1 MSSRRLRGHHDM
13 AITATL
19 DTRFSEATAP
29 VDWGSVADLLTG
41 AELYWLSTV
50 RADGRPHVTPLVGL
64 WTGQAFVFC
73 TGPTEQKAHNLAH
86 GAAVAVTTGTNT
98 WNAGL
103 DAVVEGTAQR
113 VRGGDR
119 LTALAAAY
127 RAKYGE
133 DWTFDCDDETFS
145 PGENA
150 AYVFEVAPAKVL
162 AFAKAPH
169 GQTSFRF

>member
-1 MSSRRLRGHHDM
+1 M
-13 AITATL
+13 ASPASPSTA
-19 DTRFSEATAP
+19 RNAK
-29 VDWGSVADLLTG
+29 VA
-41 AELYWLSTV
+41 
-50 RADGRPHVTPLVGL
+50 
-64 WTGQAFVFC
+64 
-73 TGPTEQKAHNLAH
+73 
-86 GAAVAVTTGTNT
+86 
-98 WNAGL
+98 
-103 DAVVEGTAQR
+103 
-113 VRGGDR
+113 

>member
-1 MSSRRLRGHHDM
+1 M

-19 DTRFSEATAP
+19 DTRFSEATTAT
-29 VDWGSVADLLTG
+29 DWRQAADVLTG

-64 WTGQAFVFC
+64 WTGEAFVFC
-73 TGPTEQKAHNLAH
+73 TGPAEQKARNLAH
-86 GAAVAVTTGTNT
+86 GAAVVVTTGTNT

-103 DAVVEGTAQR
+103 DVVLEGIAVR
-113 VRGGDR
+113 VLGRDR
-119 LTALAAAY
+119 LSALAAAY

-133 DWTFDCDDETFS
+133 DWTFDCDDEVFGPDT
-145 PGENA
+145 NA

-169 GQTSFRF
+169 GQTSFTF